1 MSKRT
6 FVRESV
12 QEEAR
17 MQDRVDDYGRFVPE
31 VGLRRAGRG
40 ACSRGAATLA
50 LATLLALTAASPG
63 QADEYDSANAGHPVR
78 IVAYV
83 LHPVGVLLDYLLLR
97 PAHWI
102 VSQEPMST
110 IFGHED

>member
-1 MSKRT
+1 
-6 FVRESV
+6 
-12 QEEAR
+12 
-17 MQDRVDDYGRFVPE
+17 MQDRADEQGRFVPNA
-31 VGLRRAGRG
+31 GLRRAGRG
-40 ACSRGAATLA
+40 FGSRWAAVLA
-50 LATLLALTAASPG
+50 LAALLTVTGTSRG
-63 QADEYDSANAGHPVR
+63 QADEYDSSNAGHPVR
-78 IVAYV
+78 IVAYA

>member
-1 MSKRT
+1 MQERT
-6 FVRESV
+6 DEH
-12 QEEAR
+12 
-17 MQDRVDDYGRFVPE
+17 GRFVP
-31 VGLRRAGRG
+31 GAGRQNSVRG
-40 ACSRGAATLA
+40 AGSRWAATLA
-50 LATLLALTAASPG
+50 LATLLAMTSALPG
-63 QADEYDSANAGHPVR
+63 QADEYDSSNAGHPVR